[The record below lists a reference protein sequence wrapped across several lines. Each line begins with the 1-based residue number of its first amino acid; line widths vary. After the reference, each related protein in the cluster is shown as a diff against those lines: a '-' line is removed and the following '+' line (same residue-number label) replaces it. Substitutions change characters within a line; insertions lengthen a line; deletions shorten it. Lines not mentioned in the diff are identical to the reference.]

1 MLELPKFKAH
11 LFVKILIIIF
21 EMIRQDG
28 PHFITRK
35 STICLTVYFFRMAS
49 VVNKELLKTIG
60 KMYKGMP
67 KENWSAYHRMQF
79 LFE

>member
-1 MLELPKFKAH
+1 MSRYLILESFKR
-11 LFVKILIIIF
+11 LV
-21 EMIRQDG
+21 
-28 PHFITRK
+28 
-35 STICLTVYFFRMAS
+35 FFRMAS

-67 KENWSAYHRMQF
+67 KENWSAYHRMQV

>member
-1 MLELPKFKAH
+1 MTNRLNRVGFRNVNAVIQSP
-11 LFVKILIIIF
+11 FV
-21 EMIRQDG
+21 
-28 PHFITRK
+28 RK
-35 STICLTVYFFRMAS
+35 NIVDEKLWNSFWNLFFRMAS